1 MTLNLQ
7 EQGII
12 VEERGKE
19 LFWDHIGQLLFLLS
33 HFLEVSDVSEV
44 SVFPKTKK
52 CLYDWDTN
60 VIYYF
65 VHFHIL
71 SYDILMVNTDISIT
85 LKKCLKYATC
95 IIIQSLYLGLRD
107 SRMQML

>member
-1 MTLNLQ
+1 MALNLQ
-7 EQGII
+7 EQGTI
-12 VEERGKE
+12 VEERSKE

-33 HFLEVSDVSEV
+33 HVSEV
-44 SVFPKTKK
+44 SVFPKTEK

-107 SRMQML
+107 SRMQMLQDF